1 MSRSCCE
8 SNGSRNGSR
17 NGRGSCRGSGS
28 GSGSDSGIVCGI
40 VRDGRRETWI
50 CHGGVGA
57 RGHHDRWGRG
67 VVGFLLGGLNTKG
80 IQQKGGNTR
89 YGGYGDGADGG
100 G

>member
-17 NGRGSCRGSGS
+17 NCRGSCRGS

-50 CHGGVGA
+50 CHGGAGA
-57 RGHHDRWGRG
+57 GGQDEGGGGG